1 VFDTDTVFMV
11 HDVQL
16 PPVHD
21 FNGQESY
28 LGIAVSNM
36 SKTQNKNEFGAR
48 QTRIA
53 QRMFR

>member
-1 VFDTDTVFMV
+1 MFDTDTVFMV